1 MKFDEKMFYGDDL
14 KEKIEFESEKIVV
27 KIIYELT
34 KFRVNYKISQLEL
47 VKITGIPQKV
57 ISNVENLKVYPN
69 IETLAKMYCGLK
81 ELVKSKS
88 DVTIYSLENAFNF
101 EKDIS
106 IKIKEEFN
114 YA

>member
-34 KFRVNYKISQLEL
+34 KIRVNYKISQLEL
-47 VKITGIPQKV
+47 AKITGIPQKV
-57 ISNVENLKVYPN
+57 ISNIENLKVNPN
-69 IETLAKMYCGLK
+69 IQTLAKMYCGLK
-81 ELVKSKS
+81 ELVNSKS
-88 DVTIYSLENAFNF
+88 YVAIYSLENAFNF
-101 EKDIS
+101 EDTIA

>member
-1 MKFDEKMFYGDDL
+1 MEEF
-14 KEKIEFESEKIVV
+14 EKIFYENDSRKKIEYESEKIVV

-47 VKITGIPQKV
+47 AKITGIPQKV

-69 IETLAKMYCGLK
+69 IQTLAKMYCGLK
-81 ELVKSKS
+81 ESVKSKT
-88 DVTIYSLENAFNF
+88 DVAIYSLENTFNF
-101 EKDIS
+101 ENTIA
-106 IKIKEEFN
+106 IKTKGEFN